1 MFWAE
6 IWKISEFLSENFQFL
21 VMKFSIYLNRRVFI
35 MKMKFWVKEGS
46 SRGSTEPVGIQLN
59 SPPHPP
65 PHTHTPTTPH
75 SARDTTPPPETP
87 PPSVWIRPGHSSLNG
102 QLVRGL
108 SYQCQYKCWCKNPV
122 YVFSSNW
129 SVLTIIRNSHSLE
142 VRSLKWENSELLNQ
156 K

>member
-21 VMKFSIYLNRRVFI
+21 VMKSSIYLNRRVFA

-46 SRGSTEPVGIQLN
+46 SRGSTEPVGVQLN
-59 SPPHPP
+59 SIPPPGHSPTPTPTPPATPPHPP
-65 PHTHTPTTPH
+65 
-75 SARDTTPPPETP
+75 R
-87 PPSVWIRPGHSSLNG
+87 PPSLWIRPGHSSFNG

-122 YVFSSNW
+122 YAFSSNW